1 MKNRT
6 LGDLGGQ
13 RLGQMNYSPS
23 CFDVHLPWDMAA
35 NRAVLAM
42 TMAFGC
48 SVSTTFR
55 KSSAV
60 GGHVTGRGLGSSL
73 IWSTL
78 PHPFQAAQPETAQ
91 MSGPEE
97 PLSL

>member
-13 RLGQMNYSPS
+13 RLGQLNYSPS

-42 TMAFGC
+42 TMPLGAQL
-48 SVSTTFR
+48 VR
-55 KSSAV
+55 HLERAV
-60 GGHVTGRGLGSSL
+60 LLEAMLLGGGWG
-73 IWSTL
+73 
-78 PHPFQAAQPETAQ
+78 PH
-91 MSGPEE
+91 
-97 PLSL
+97 